1 MKIVIAIVITV
12 IAAIPGYS
20 QNMNI
25 TYKEIKKENKSLSS
39 EITASFPQVDFG
51 PDALMGVRGI
61 ASDINANVERIVNGM
76 ISDFET
82 GVNELEHKSINGNG
96 SQLDVSSEASV
107 TGGSLFSVR
116 LTKFSYYAGAAHPM
130 TTVTTFNY
138 STIAYGEIDSI
149 GKLFR
154 KDSGYLNFISNYC
167 MTKLREH
174 AVKEGY
180 DNVDDMIVD
189 GASAKEENYKN
200 WYVDSDSLVII
211 FNPYQAG
218 PYVMGIQTVSIAL
231 SEMTAMIDPKGPL
244 EFMYR

>member
-1 MKIVIAIVITV
+1 MKRLFALLFV
-12 IAAIPGYS
+12 IAATSICYS

-25 TYKEIKKENKSLSS
+25 TYKEIKRDNKSQSS
-39 EITASFPQVDFG
+39 EIMASFPQVDFG
-51 PDALMGVRGI
+51 PDAFMGVRGI
-61 ASDINANVERIVNGM
+61 ATDINAEVERIVNGM

-82 GVNELEHKSINGNG
+82 GVNELENKSANGNG
-96 SQLDVSSEASV
+96 SQLDISSEADV
-107 TGGSLFSVR
+107 TGGTLFSAR
-116 LTKFSYYAGAAHPM
+116 INKFSYYSGAAHPM

-138 STIAYGEIDSI
+138 STISYGEIDSL
-149 GKLFR
+149 GKLFKR
-154 KDSGYLNFISNYC
+154 DSGYLNFISNYC
-167 MTKLREH
+167 ITKLREH

-180 DNVDDMIVD
+180 DNIDDMIVE
-189 GASAKEENYKN
+189 GASAKEENYQN
-200 WYVDSDSLVII
+200 WYVESDSLVII

>member
-1 MKIVIAIVITV
+1 MKILISLLIIAT
-12 IAAIPGYS
+12 AASLCHS
-20 QNMNI
+20 QDMTI
-25 TYKEIKKENKSLSS
+25 SYKEILKNNDRLSS
-39 EITASFPQVDFG
+39 EIAASYPQVDFG

-61 ASDINANVERIVNGM
+61 ASDINADVERIVNGM
-76 ISDFET
+76 ISDFES
-82 GVNELEHKSINGNG
+82 GVNELEHKTINGNG
-96 SQLDVSSEASV
+96 SQLDISSDASV
-107 TGGSLFSVR
+107 TGGSLFSAR

-130 TTVTTFNY
+130 TIISTFNY
-138 STIAYGEIDSI
+138 STFAYGEIDSI

-154 KDSGYLNFISNYC
+154 TDSGYLKFISNYC
-167 MTKLREH
+167 ITKLREH

-180 DNVDDMIVD
+180 DNIDDMIVD

-200 WYVDSDSLVII
+200 WYVESDSLVII

>member
-12 IAAIPGYS
+12 IAAIPAYS

-25 TYKEIKKENKSLSS
+25 TYKEIKKEDKSQSS
-39 EITASFPQVDFG
+39 EISASFPQVDFG

-61 ASDINANVERIVNGM
+61 ASDINADVERTVNGM

-96 SQLDVSSEASV
+96 SQLDISSEASV
-107 TGGSLFSVR
+107 TGGSLFSAR

-138 STIAYGEIDSI
+138 STIAYGVIDSI

-180 DNVDDMIVD
+180 DNIDDMIVD

>member
-1 MKIVIAIVITV
+1 MKRLFAILVI
-12 IAAIPGYS
+12 IAATSICYA

-25 TYKEIKKENKSLSS
+25 TYKENTKESKSLHS
-39 EITASFPQVDFG
+39 EIKASFPQVDFG

-61 ASDINANVERIVNGM
+61 ASDINAEVEGTVNGM

-82 GVNELEHKSINGNG
+82 GVNELENKSVNGNG
-96 SQLDVSSEASV
+96 SQLYITSEADV
-107 TGGSLFSVR
+107 TGGTLFSAR
-116 LTKFSYYAGAAHPM
+116 ITKFSYYSGAAHPM

-138 STIAYGEIDSI
+138 STIAYGEIDSL

-167 MTKLREH
+167 ITKLREH

-180 DNVDDMIVD
+180 DNIDDMIVE
-189 GASAKEENYKN
+189 GASAKDENYRN
-200 WYVDSDSLVII
+200 WYVNNDSLVII

-218 PYVMGIQTVSIAL
+218 PYVMGIQTVSVAL